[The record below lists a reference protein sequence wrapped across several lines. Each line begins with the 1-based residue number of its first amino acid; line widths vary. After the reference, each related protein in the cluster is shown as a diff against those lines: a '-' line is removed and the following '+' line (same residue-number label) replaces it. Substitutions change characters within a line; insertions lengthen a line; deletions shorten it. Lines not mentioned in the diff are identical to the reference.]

1 MQGVGLTKKICLFR
15 KGTQYSRIF
24 FCLRAKELNFPPKRF
39 NCPTMG
45 PNIPLNRLNYLTMEL
60 NIPPERLSYPPKRL
74 SSASFPRMRFV
85 YYEIAEYLQAY
96 RLFMKGKPYVLVI
109 TPREIT
115 MEYNGNSSYIP
126 T

>member
-1 MQGVGLTKKICLFR
+1 M
-15 KGTQYSRIF
+15 
-24 FCLRAKELNFPPKRF
+24 LNFPPKRF

-45 PNIPLNRLNYLTMEL
+45 PNILLNRLNYLTMEL
-60 NIPPERLSYPPKRL
+60 NIPPERLSYPPERLSYPPKSL